1 MTDYTSDD
9 IKNIC
14 TFKTSLSPEI
24 IDKVVQV
31 AELLN
36 NAVNKEKLFG
46 ARGSPWQFNLR
57 DLMRFSKGV
66 ADSGNNLIF
75 RYLKLV
81 FIERFRLEQDRQ
93 GAAELIQSIFGDFN
107 EELMDTPKTLDIDE
121 NSLKIGCAELPRVN
135 SYHVVENIEFKLEDY
150 PILESLSLCIKNEW
164 LSIIVGDGK
173 NQDLSRYVQL
183 LAGLLGQKLHCL
195 TLSSATDTSELLGG
209 FEQTSNDIVIS
220 SLKNQMFDIVE
231 ENLLENPENQLS
243 FIKLKIALMQAENI
257 EDLKELFLTFSE
269 KLVKNEKFQVIMSKL
284 EQLSKD
290 VTFDWIDSVL
300 IKVNTLQFSFVINSN
315 RPHTLL
321 SPYLNHKVRT

>member
-1 MTDYTSDD
+1 M
-9 IKNIC
+9 NG
-14 TFKTSLSPEI
+14 P
-24 IDKVVQV
+24 Q
-31 AELLN
+31 
-36 NAVNKEKLFG
+36 
-46 ARGSPWQFNLR
+46 
-57 DLMRFSKGV
+57 GV

-93 GAAELIQSIFGDFN
+93 GATELIQSIFGDFN

-135 SYHVVENIEFKLEDY
+135 SYHALENIEFKLEDY

-243 FIKLKIALMQAENI
+243 FIKLKIGLMQAENI

-269 KLVKNEKFQVIMSKL
+269 KLVKNENFQVIMGKL
-284 EQLSKD
+284 EKLSKD

-300 IKVNTLQFSFVINSN
+300 IKVNTLQFSFVINYNSN
-315 RPHTLL
+315 SPHFF
-321 SPYLNHKVRT
+321 HHICKV